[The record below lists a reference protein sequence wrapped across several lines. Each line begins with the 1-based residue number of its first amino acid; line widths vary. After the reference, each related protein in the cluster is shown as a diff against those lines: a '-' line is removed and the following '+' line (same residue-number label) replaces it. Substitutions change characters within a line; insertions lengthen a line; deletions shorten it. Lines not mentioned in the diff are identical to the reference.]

1 MPALIR
7 DDISGWWR
15 HRRVLR
21 ERARSL
27 LDSVGLGARMKHRP
41 PQLSGGERQRVA
53 IARALMNEPSVLL
66 CDEPTGN
73 LDRQS
78 ADSIGEL
85 LWNLN
90 RERDQAM
97 IVVTHDAGLAAEG
110 HRVLELIDG
119 RLEQYVESS

>member
-1 MPALIR
+1 
-7 DDISGWWR
+7 
-15 HRRVLR
+15 
-21 ERARSL
+21 
-27 LDSVGLGARMKHRP
+27 
-41 PQLSGGERQRVA
+41 
-53 IARALMNEPSVLL
+53 VLL